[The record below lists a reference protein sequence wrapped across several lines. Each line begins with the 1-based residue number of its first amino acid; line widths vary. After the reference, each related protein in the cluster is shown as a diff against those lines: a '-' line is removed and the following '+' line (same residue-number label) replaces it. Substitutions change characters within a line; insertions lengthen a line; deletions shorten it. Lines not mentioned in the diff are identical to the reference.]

1 MLYGRVA
8 TIEGRP
14 DKIEKGVS
22 RFRDQAI
29 PLIQNAEGFEG
40 ALMLV
45 DKENGRAVGI
55 TIWDSVEHREATDAA
70 MAAVRT
76 GAGDA
81 MGGVPDVKLYDV
93 PIYIKE

>member
-29 PLIQNAEGFEG
+29 PLIQSAEGFAG

-45 DKENGRAVGI
+45 DREEGRALGI
-55 TIWDSVEHREATDAA
+55 TIWDSAEHREATDVA
-70 MAAVRT
+70 MAAIRA
-76 GAGDA
+76 GAGDV